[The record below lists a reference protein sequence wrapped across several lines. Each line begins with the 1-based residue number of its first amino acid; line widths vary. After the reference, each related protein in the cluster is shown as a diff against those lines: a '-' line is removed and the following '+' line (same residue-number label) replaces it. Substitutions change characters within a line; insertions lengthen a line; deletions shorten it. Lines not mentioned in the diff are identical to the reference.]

1 MSSPK
6 RAAKPVTKTAA
17 KASAKNRRKAVAKT
31 AVSKTAAAK
40 TATKNA
46 ARRHAAAA
54 QAGKSA
60 VVVTNGASADAKQ
73 VAATLDR
80 ILADGNLDVISA
92 EALQALIASA
102 CRLYRARREAGEEFA
117 PVSKNSISATDVM
130 VTASALLKATDLAVF
145 ELGMWQNWTGR

>member
-6 RAAKPVTKTAA
+6 RAAKTTSKRAA
-17 KASAKNRRKAVAKT
+17 KPAAKVTAKPAARRA
-31 AVSKTAAAK
+31 AAAK
-40 TATKNA
+40 MMAKP
-46 ARRHAAAA
+46 
-54 QAGKSA
+54 AGKP
-60 VVVTNGASADAKQ
+60 VVLANGASADAKH

-117 PVSKNSISATDVM
+117 PVAKNSISATDVM
-130 VTASALLKATDLAVF
+130 VTASGLLKATDLAVF